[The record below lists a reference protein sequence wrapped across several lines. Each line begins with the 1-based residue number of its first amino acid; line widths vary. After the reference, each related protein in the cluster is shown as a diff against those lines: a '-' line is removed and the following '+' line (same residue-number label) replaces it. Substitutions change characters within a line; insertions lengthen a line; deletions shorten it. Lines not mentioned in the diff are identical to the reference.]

1 VAVVSLCCIRPRLRG
16 YLLTCEPNRPREWG
30 SPLHVRHM
38 LSSVTTVHALG
49 LRLLHPRR
57 GRGREDDENRTWLE
71 RRGQGK
77 VPFSLRG
84 MHGMS
89 FPVPPSSIHPT
100 LGAQLTSPRS
110 RARKLN
116 SSWARIHVRRSKPAP
131 ENNEDGRRRP
141 CHVWSRR
148 PKNAVC
154 LEQATSTVH
163 IYIYTRRSY
172 TTHICRDNATRVGGP
187 CAVFVGCNVGA
198 RIVDLI
204 LVPGNRIP
212 NPITTARRR
221 THVTPVFPSHD
232 LTSRLGD
239 GVGTFLPLELAC
251 QGSRS
256 QRSGG
261 SPCLPRR
268 WNVRRRQALHQHR
281 CDLSEVRAPTY
292 EQRIRDQ
299 CAPGLVFCWL
309 IHLQ

>member
-1 VAVVSLCCIRPRLRG
+1 MCVAPSPRLKTMKMDDDDLAAMFGAAARKT
-16 YLLTCEPNRPREWG
+16 LFVW
-30 SPLHVRHM
+30 SK
-38 LSSVTTVHALG
+38 
-49 LRLLHPRR
+49 RLLRC
-57 GRGREDDENRTWLE
+57 
-71 RRGQGK
+71 
-77 VPFSLRG
+77 
-84 MHGMS
+84 
-89 FPVPPSSIHPT
+89 IY
-100 LGAQLTSPRS
+100 
-110 RARKLN
+110 
-116 SSWARIHVRRSKPAP
+116 
-131 ENNEDGRRRP
+131 
-141 CHVWSRR
+141 
-148 PKNAVC
+148 
-154 LEQATSTVH
+154 
-163 IYIYTRRSY
+163 IYIYT
-172 TTHICRDNATRVGGP
+172 HICREYGGNATRVGGP

-251 QGSRS
+251 KGSRS